1 MRAQGD
7 VTNLNLVEP
16 IRMDETLLT
25 TLEPPRFEDG
35 RALLLAGLP
44 SPKCNAMAL
53 KPARPFPRNGSA
65 SRRRIAQAGPR
76 ARPDRPRRLR
86 RALEQRR
93 RRQRRLHD
101 RSGSRGLR
109 LRVAAQRYAVFTH
122 RQHISGI
129 RRTWYTIW
137 NKWLPQL
144 ASDEGIEALDAPDFE
159 RRFEQCGEEF
169 VGRTGLGGVEIWVP
183 VKS

>member
-1 MRAQGD
+1 
-7 VTNLNLVEP
+7 
-16 IRMDETLLT
+16 MDETLLT

-122 RQHISGI
+122 RQHSSEI

-137 NKWLPQL
+137 NMWLPE
-144 ASDEGIEALDAPDFE
+144 SGIEALDVPDFE
-159 RRFEQCGEEF
+159 RYGEEF
-169 VGRTGLGGVEIWVP
+169 DGRTGLGGLEIGVP
-183 VKS
+183 VKR